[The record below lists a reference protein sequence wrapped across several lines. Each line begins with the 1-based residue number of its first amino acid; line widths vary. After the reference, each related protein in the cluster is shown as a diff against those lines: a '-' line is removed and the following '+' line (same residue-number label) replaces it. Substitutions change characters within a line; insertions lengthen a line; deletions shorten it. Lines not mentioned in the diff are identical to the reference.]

1 MKTVIYENL
10 KVEDINVGEVLRYLG
25 CPKTEDELTL
35 QLIDRCIS
43 EAENAFSFKLCYAEY
58 DLKILNEVC
67 DLGDFKLCS
76 KSLKRVLDGCDKALI
91 FAATIGV
98 GIDRLITRYSDIT
111 PSRAV
116 VFDALGS
123 ERIEALCDS
132 FCREYEQQNGVFLTP
147 RFSPG
152 YGDLPLYTQ
161 KDIFFHLDCPK
172 SIGVTLNDSLLM
184 SPTKSVTAIAGIR
197 RSI

>member
-10 KVEDINVGEVLRYLG
+10 KVEDINVGEILRYLG
-25 CPKTEDELTL
+25 CPKQPDDQTR
-35 QLIDRCIS
+35 QLIDSCVS
-43 EAENAFSFKLCYAEY
+43 EAESAFGFKLCYAEY

-76 KSLKRVLDGCDKALI
+76 DSLKKLLDGCERVI
-91 FAATIGV
+91 VFAATIGV
-98 GIDRLITRYSDIT
+98 GIDRLITRYSDIS

-132 FCREYEQQNGVFLTP
+132 FCRGYEQKNGVCLTP

-161 KDIFFHLDCPK
+161 KDIFLHLDCPK
-172 SIGVTLNDSLLM
+172 NIGVTLNESLLM